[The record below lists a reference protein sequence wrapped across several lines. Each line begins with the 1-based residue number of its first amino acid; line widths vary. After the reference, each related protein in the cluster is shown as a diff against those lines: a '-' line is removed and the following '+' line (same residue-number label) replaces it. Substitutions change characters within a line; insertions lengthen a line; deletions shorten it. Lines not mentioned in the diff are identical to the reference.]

1 MKEEVFAI
9 ESKRL
14 LLITNDVFLRRGVR
28 ELLRPGSNI
37 SFTKLERLNNIKAS
51 EVDVVLLDLL
61 SWQTSEIN
69 KVKSILDYLS
79 SVNSTVIMV
88 ACSDF
93 QEILTDILYPELP
106 KARRRDIM
114 PLINMLCG
122 RTSTFK
128 FKPLPGKK
136 VFLTKREFQV
146 INEFIIGCGV
156 RNIED
161 KLCINHKTVCSHKLS
176 ALRKIGCKKLSHLFI
191 LILPFIFDL
200 KLLLKK
206 RRLNSHSTL

>member
-1 MKEEVFAI
+1 MKKEVFAI

-28 ELLRPGSNI
+28 ESLRPGNNI

-61 SWQTSEIN
+61 SWQTSEIY
-69 KVKSILDYLS
+69 KGKSILDYLS
-79 SVNSTVIMV
+79 NVDSTVIMV
-88 ACSDF
+88 ACNDF
-93 QEILTDILYPELP
+93 QEIITDILYQELP
-106 KARRRDIM
+106 KARRRDII

-122 RTSTFK
+122 RASTFK

-161 KLCINHKTVCSHKLS
+161 KLSINHKTVCSHKLS
-176 ALRKIGCKKLSHLFI
+176 ALRKIGCKNLSHLFI

-206 RRLNSHSTL
+206 RRLNSY